1 MVSLATSSTVLLLA
15 ALAAHQAQAFNV
27 QLVNKCTYT
36 INMFDASTV
45 QDIAP
50 GASLTRT
57 IAPNSG
63 AHVFRHTRNAQATCE
78 FLDSLEHYACAA
90 CMEVLTDV
98 LVLSVDC

>member
-1 MVSLATSSTVLLLA
+1 MVSLATSSALLLA

-36 INMFDASTV
+36 VNLFDASSV

-50 GASLTRT
+50 GDSLTRK

-63 AHVFRHTRNAQATCE
+63 AHVFRHTRNAQATRE
-78 FLDSLEHYACAA
+78 FCAWDFLSISERVCVSLVWRC
-90 CMEVLTDV
+90 
-98 LVLSVDC
+98 

>member
-1 MVSLATSSTVLLLA
+1 MVSLATSVLLLA
-15 ALAAHQAQAFNV
+15 ALAAHQVQAFNV

-36 INMFDASTV
+36 INLFDASTV

-78 FLDSLEHYACAA
+78 FLVLLAHDICAA
-90 CMEVLTDV
+90 CMEVLTNV
-98 LVLSVDC
+98 LVLTVDY